1 MGSFRAKR
9 QEKTTRFFEE
19 VAMPETIGIIGLGRM
34 GMPAAKK
41 YIREGYRVVGYAR
54 RPEVIEEFTSYGGIA
69 VDNSKEVA
77 KKAGTIIVYVL
88 NDQQVIEVV
97 TGPNGILEGCH
108 KDTRVIN
115 MATIDK
121 ENLEWVAA
129 ECAKKHVGL
138 VDSPVTGGPA
148 RVEAGT
154 VTLIVAAPKDLLET
168 CRAVLEVQGQI
179 TYVGEKPGL
188 GQAVKH
194 CNQLLVA
201 TTLAATAEVIS
212 LAKKSGLDPKVVCQ
226 VVGSGICGS
235 DYFRLVASSILD
247 NTPSPGGLGQMCKD
261 IGLVINDSRRVQM
274 PLAVASAAYQYFL
287 AALSLGME
295 NADSSE
301 LIKVLEK
308 MIQPEG

>member
-9 QEKTTRFFEE
+9 QEKTTRFFKE

-77 KKAGTIIVYVL
+77 QKAGTVIVYVL

-129 ECAKKHVGL
+129 ECAKKQVGL

-154 VTLIVAAPKDLLET
+154 VTLIVAAPKDLLEE

-212 LAKKSGLDPKVVCQ
+212 LAKKSGLDAKVVCQ

>member
-1 MGSFRAKR
+1 M
-9 QEKTTRFFEE
+9 
-19 VAMPETIGIIGLGRM
+19 
-34 GMPAAKK
+34 
-41 YIREGYRVVGYAR
+41 VGYAR
-54 RPEVIEEFTSYGGIA
+54 RPEVIEEFTSFGGVS

-77 KKAGTIIVYVL
+77 KRAGKVIVYVL

-115 MATIDK
+115 MATIDR
-121 ENLEWVAA
+121 ENLEWVAE
-129 ECAKKHVGL
+129 ECAKKQVGL

-154 VTLIVAAPKDLLET
+154 LTLIVAAPKDLLEE
-168 CRAVLEVQGQI
+168 CRPILEVQGQI
-179 TYVGEKPGL
+179 TYIGESPGL

-212 LAKKSGLDPKVVCQ
+212 LAGKSGLDKRIVCQ
-226 VVGSGICGS
+226 VIGNGICGS
-235 DYFRLVASSILD
+235 DYFRLVTSSILD

-261 IGLVINDSRRVQM
+261 IGLVINDSRRVQA
-274 PLAVASAAYQYFL
+274 PLVVASAAYQYFL
-287 AALSLGME
+287 SALSLGME

-301 LIKVLEK
+301 LIKVLDR
-308 MIQPEG
+308 MTHPGG